1 MTRAQRISSE
11 CDDVDAVIIS
21 NGTSPFLDPVFWYVT
36 EQTSGS
42 FEGTFAIIKKG
53 AIDVVTHTG
62 EATTAKKGKGNV
74 RVYETRNDKDAILT
88 ELLKGCP
95 RIGISGRSIAYSTS
109 EYFKKLTGSE
119 LIDVSDKIANVIAVK
134 DKKEIADIGK
144 ACDISSK
151 VADLIPSLLY
161 DGMTEKEAAWLI
173 DSEMRKKGGSGNA
186 FGTIAA
192 FGENAAEPHHVPSG
206 RKLKRGDV
214 ALFDFGSKYG
224 MYCSDLT
231 RTVFFGTP
239 DGLLKR
245 AYDIVLRAKEAGMN
259 EMRDGIPAKNAD
271 AAARKIV
278 DDGEFKDRFIHS
290 FGHGVGM
297 NVHELPSL
305 SSRSEAVLRKGM
317 VMTAEP
323 GIYLP
328 GVGGIRIEDTV
339 LVTKNSI
346 EPLTKFDQSYTV
358 I

>member
-1 MTRAQRISSE
+1 MTRAHRISSE

-42 FEGTFAIIKKG
+42 FEGTFAIVKKG
-53 AIDVVTHTG
+53 DIDVVTHAG
-62 EATTAKKGKGNV
+62 EATTAKRGKGKV
-74 RVYETRNDKDAILT
+74 HVYETRDDKDKMLT

-109 EYFKKLTGSE
+109 EYFRKLTGSE
-119 LIDVSDKIANVIAVK
+119 LVDVSDKIANVIAVK
-134 DKKEIADIGK
+134 DRKEIADIRI

-151 VADLIPSLLY
+151 VADMIPSLLY
-161 DGMTEKEAAWLI
+161 SGMTEKEAAWLI
-173 DSEMRKKGGSGNA
+173 DSELRKKGGNGNA

-192 FGENAAEPHHVPSG
+192 FGENAAEPHHVPSD
-206 RKLKRGDV
+206 RKLRKGDA
-214 ALFDFGSKYG
+214 ALFDFGSKHG

-239 DGLLKR
+239 DGVLKR
-245 AYDIVLRAKEAGMN
+245 AYDLVLRAKEAGMN
-259 EMRDGIPAKNAD
+259 EMRDGVPSKNAD
-271 AAARKIV
+271 SVARKMI
-278 DDGEFKDRFIHS
+278 DESEFKNAFVHS
-290 FGHGVGM
+290 FGHGMGM

-328 GVGGIRIEDTV
+328 GIGGIRIEDTV
-339 LVTKNSI
+339 LVKEKGI
-346 EPLTKFDQSYTV
+346 ESLTGFDQSYTV